1 MASLM
6 AASAPQWLLPS
17 VPHNQQLGKDR
28 GGEEEQTVDRL
39 RPSSEEERLP
49 IADEAE
55 KHESRQFLTLRERY

>member
-17 VPHNQQLGKDR
+17 VPHNQQLGRDR

-39 RPSSEEERLP
+39 RPSSKEERLP
-49 IADEAE
+49 RADEA
-55 KHESRQFLTLRERY
+55 KKVDSV